1 MHATESTSRASPV
14 SITSEAAERSRAR
27 RDALTEWRGSF
38 ARESFAWVIPPV
50 LNRYT
55 RLAAE
60 MCPTSGTLRVL
71 GYELVDAPRAQP
83 VTLPCE
89 IATALAA

>member
-1 MHATESTSRASPV
+1 M
-14 SITSEAAERSRAR
+14 
-27 RDALTEWRGSF
+27 
-38 ARESFAWVIPPV
+38 PPV
-50 LNRYT
+50 LNKYT

-60 MCPTSGTLRVL
+60 MCPASGTLRVI
-71 GYELVDAPRAQP
+71 GYEVVADGQRAQP